1 MTVNKCEL
9 ETCRYNINKTCIS
22 KDEREIC
29 MNVIK
34 RVSGKRYDEFLAWNR
49 DKIIE
54 TLAEIQQKVLPL
66 AYESDYFCG
75 QLALINRIIPII
87 KGGGADE

>member
-9 ETCRYNINKTCIS
+9 ETCRYNVSETCIS

-29 MNVIK
+29 MNVI
-34 RVSGKRYDEFLAWNR
+34 RSVSGKRYDEFLAWDR

-54 TLAEIQQKVLPL
+54 TLEEIQQKVLPL
-66 AYESDYFCG
+66 ACESDYFCG
-75 QLALINRIIPII
+75 QLALINRIIPIV
-87 KGGGADE
+87 KGGGKNE